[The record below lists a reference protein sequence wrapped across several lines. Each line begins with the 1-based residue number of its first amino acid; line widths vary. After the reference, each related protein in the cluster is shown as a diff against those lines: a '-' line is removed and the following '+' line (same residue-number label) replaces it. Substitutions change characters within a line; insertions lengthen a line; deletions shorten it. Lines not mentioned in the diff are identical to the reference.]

1 VAARRATSKAPAFV
15 PRSIRAG
22 AWRVTALSDGTMR
35 LDGGSMWGVVPRTL
49 WAELTPPD
57 AENRIPL
64 ALRPFLAE
72 RDGVKAVI
80 EVGIGERWE
89 PKWRSIYAIEREV
102 TLESSLRA
110 CGVAPE
116 EVTHVV
122 ASHCHFDHIGAQVV
136 RRDGKLVPL
145 FPNARH
151 FAPRI
156 EIEVAKHADHVRR
169 ASYRAED
176 VVPIEEAGLLAAYEG
191 DAELLPGIRAHDASG
206 HSDGVSVITINEG
219 GPGET
224 AIFWADVV
232 PTSHHIQ
239 PPYIMAYDIDVP
251 RSFASRS
258 RWLERVAREGWTGLF
273 YHDADHAFGRIRREG
288 KRYTFVPIS
297 GEPR

>member
-1 VAARRATSKAPAFV
+1 MAAWK
-15 PRSIRAG
+15 PRTVRAG
-22 AWRVTALSDGTMR
+22 DWRITALSDGTMR
-35 LDGGSMWGVVPRTL
+35 LDGGSMWGVVPRTM
-49 WAELTPPD
+49 WEKLTPP
-57 AENRIPL
+57 AEDHTIPI

-72 RDGVKAVI
+72 RGDVKAVI

-89 PKWRSIYAIEREV
+89 EKWRSIYSIEREV

-136 RRDGKLVPL
+136 RRNGKLVPL

-151 FAPRI
+151 FAPKI
-156 EIEVAKHADHVRR
+156 EIEVAKHPDHVRR
-169 ASYRAED
+169 ASYRPED
-176 VVPIEEAGLLAAYEG
+176 VVPIEEAGLLEAYQCDSG
-191 DAELLPGIRAHDASG
+191 AGAELLPGIRAHDASG

-219 GPGET
+219 GPGDT

-251 RSFASRS
+251 RSFESRS
-258 RWLERVAREGWTGLF
+258 KWLQRAAREGWIGLF
-273 YHDADHAFGRIRREG
+273 YHDIDHPFGRIRREG
-288 KRYTFVPIS
+288 KRYAFDPIS
-297 GEPR
+297 GEPKLGQ